1 MAMNGAQSIQNTYVD
16 VSSHCEVVWSICIL
30 DGSTLVRDIFKT
42 SWTTLGC
49 SVDGCSHPYHE
60 EEP

>member
-42 SWTTLGC
+42 SL
-49 SVDGCSHPYHE
+49 DGTGVQCGGVQSSLP
-60 EEP
+60 